1 MASPTPDLVRC
12 YLQEIGR
19 YPLLTPDEEISYARI
34 VQQMIAIVHQR
45 EALAQKL
52 QYSPELSE
60 LAATVN
66 KTEAEIQSILKLGQR
81 AKEKMVTA
89 NLRLVVMIAKKY
101 QNRNLDFLDL
111 IQEGTIGLQKGIEKF
126 DPNKGYKLS
135 TYAYWWIRQEITRAI
150 AEKSRTIR
158 LPVHLTEI
166 LNKIKK
172 VQREIFQKLGRFGT
186 IEELAE
192 ALNLSPQQIREY
204 LSISRTAISLNK
216 QVGDEQ
222 ETELGEILASESVS
236 PEKLI
241 TTELLRQDVAKL
253 LIPLTPIQRQVL
265 TLSFGLENDHQINLA
280 QIGKQLNLSRERI
293 RQIQVKA
300 INILRH
306 HHNDIQEYLLD

>member
-1 MASPTPDLVRC
+1 
-12 YLQEIGR
+12 
-19 YPLLTPDEEISYARI
+19 
-34 VQQMIAIVHQR
+34 
-45 EALAQKL
+45 
-52 QYSPELSE
+52 
-60 LAATVN
+60 
-66 KTEAEIQSILKLGQR
+66 
-81 AKEKMVTA
+81 
-89 NLRLVVMIAKKY
+89 
-101 QNRNLDFLDL
+101 
-111 IQEGTIGLQKGIEKF
+111 
-126 DPNKGYKLS
+126 
-135 TYAYWWIRQEITRAI
+135 
-150 AEKSRTIR
+150 
-158 LPVHLTEI
+158 LPIHLTEI

-172 VQREIFQKLGRFGT
+172 VQREMFQKLGCFGT
-186 IEELAE
+186 TEELAE

-241 TTELLRQDVAKL
+241 TTELLREDVAKL
-253 LIPLTPIQRQVL
+253 LAPLTPIQRQVL

-293 RQIQVKA
+293 RQIQIKA